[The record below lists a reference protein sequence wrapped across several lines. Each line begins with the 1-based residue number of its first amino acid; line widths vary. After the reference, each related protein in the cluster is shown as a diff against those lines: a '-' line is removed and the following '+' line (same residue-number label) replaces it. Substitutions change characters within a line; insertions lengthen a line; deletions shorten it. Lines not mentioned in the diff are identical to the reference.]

1 MWVEDCR
8 EQPLRV
14 PLRGHTFLCLT
25 SPGSVRVSLHS
36 TSKMFTEDPSHTTEY
51 VFKFK
56 CYRSI
61 KTAQLLLRYLCL
73 LATEHR
79 GRFLAEAGV
88 TRYQT
93 H

>member
-14 PLRGHTFLCLT
+14 PLRGHAFLCLT

-36 TSKMFTEDPSHTTEY
+36 TSKMFIEDPSHTTEY